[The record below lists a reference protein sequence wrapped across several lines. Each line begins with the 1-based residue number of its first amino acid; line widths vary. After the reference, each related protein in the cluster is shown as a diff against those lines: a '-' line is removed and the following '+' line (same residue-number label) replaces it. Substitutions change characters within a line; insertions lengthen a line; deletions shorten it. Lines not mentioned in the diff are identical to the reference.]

1 MGRRGRRPAHVGD
14 VDPAG
19 LTGVA
24 LTFGTKPE
32 VDKWYYQSTI
42 RV

>member
-1 MGRRGRRPAHVGD
+1 MGSCYRRPAHVGD

-19 LTGVA
+19 LTGVEF
-24 LTFGTKPE
+24 TFGTKPQ

>member
-1 MGRRGRRPAHVGD
+1 MGSCYRRPAHVGD

-32 VDKWYYQSTI
+32 VDNWYYQSTI

>member
-1 MGRRGRRPAHVGD
+1 MGRCCRWPAHVGD
-14 VDPAG
+14 VDPAS
-19 LTGVA
+19 LIGVV

>member
-1 MGRRGRRPAHVGD
+1 VGD

-19 LTGVA
+19 LASVG

-32 VDKWYYQSTI
+32 VDIEEDEREIARFMGLLSL
-42 RV
+42 